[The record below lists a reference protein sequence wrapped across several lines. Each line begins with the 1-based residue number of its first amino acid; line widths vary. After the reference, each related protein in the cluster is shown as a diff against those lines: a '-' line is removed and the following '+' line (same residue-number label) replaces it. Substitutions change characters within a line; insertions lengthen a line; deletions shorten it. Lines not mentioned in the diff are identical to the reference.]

1 MKKLIFPTLII
12 FVFLSSCTKIKYIDY
27 SSLADSLK
35 TVINNAKKTDS
46 SKPILNHPIIL
57 RDTIIIRDTLM
68 VINIVKLRDT
78 IVIRDSIVIRD
89 TIVMRDT
96 IIISPLP
103 VKVTNIDIDGN
114 VYDTIVI
121 GNQTW
126 MKENLRVTR
135 LNDGGRIV
143 STGDISWDRI
153 ISPGYCWYNNDISN
167 KDTYGALYNWWAVA
181 SGKLCPVGW
190 HVPTVPEW
198 EILGHQYRN
207 TGMVE
212 LMETGTGHWING
224 LGTNTTGFTAL
235 PGGSAADDGTGII
248 FSGMGERSG
257 YWTPDGPDYTH
268 GGGLWA
274 YPIPWTD
281 PWGQTPASTLA
292 YDPHAGFSVRCLK
305 NN

>member
-1 MKKLIFPTLII
+1 MKKLIFATIII
-12 FVFLSSCTKIKYIDY
+12 FVFISSCTKIKYIDY

-35 TVINNAKKTDS
+35 TIIKNAKKTDS
-46 SKPILNHPIIL
+46 IKLILIHPILL
-57 RDTIIIRDTLM
+57 RDTIIIRDTIM
-68 VINIVKLRDT
+68 VINTVKL
-78 IVIRDSIVIRD
+78 SD

-103 VKVTNIDIDGN
+103 IKVTNIDIDGN
-114 VYDTIVI
+114 VYDTVRI

-143 STGDISWDRI
+143 STDDIFWGRI
-153 ISPGYCWYNNDISN
+153 ISPGYCWYNLDINN

-190 HVPTVPEW
+190 HVPTVTEW
-198 EILGHQYRN
+198 EILGYQYRY

-212 LMETGTGHWING
+212 LMETGTSHWISG

-235 PGGSAADDGTGII
+235 PGGSVGDDGTQML
-248 FSGMGERSG
+248 FSGMGEKSG

-281 PWGQTPASTLA
+281 PWGQTPTSTLV
-292 YDPHAGFSVRCLK
+292 YDPNAGFSVRCLK
-305 NN
+305 DN